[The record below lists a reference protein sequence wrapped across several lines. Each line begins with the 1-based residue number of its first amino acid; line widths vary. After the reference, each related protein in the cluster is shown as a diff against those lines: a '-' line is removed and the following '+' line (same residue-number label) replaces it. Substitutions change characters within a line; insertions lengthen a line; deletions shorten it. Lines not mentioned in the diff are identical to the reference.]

1 MRLKSLEYSEH
12 LGEPDEWTL
21 RGLTLGNV
29 NLLVGKNAS
38 GKSRILNII
47 HNSARGIAD
56 GRPFANGHF
65 SLVFDD
71 NGKESKFEL
80 DICDSKIERELFKVD
95 DEILLDRGT
104 AGVGTIFAVKEN
116 KHIEF
121 QTPENQPAVMT
132 RRDRIQHPF
141 FEPLHQWAGSLYHYA
156 FGTSLGKDSFAIF
169 IEGGSDVD
177 PKDPSQVVAVFR
189 KGQKDFGDRFVNAI
203 REDFGTIGYSIDEV
217 GIASPR
223 NLRLQNAVRGELAEI
238 YVKEVDLPGR
248 TDQSSMS
255 QGMFRALSIIVQV
268 NYSVLP
274 DSPSCILIDDI
285 GEGLDYDRSCN
296 LIDVLMKKCENTSV
310 QLIMATNDRFV
321 MNRVPLEAWS
331 VVDRQGNHVEI
342 RNYAN
347 SKEIFDD
354 FKFTGLNNF
363 DFLAFDYLHA
373 GSANE

>member
-1 MRLKSLEYSEH
+1 MRLKLLEYSEH
-12 LGEPDEWTL
+12 LGEPDEWTVE
-21 RGLTLGNV
+21 GLTLGNV

-47 HNSARGIAD
+47 HNSARGIAA

-71 NGKESKFEL
+71 NGKESRFEL
-80 DICDSKIERELFKVD
+80 EIRDSRIEHERFKVD
-95 DEILLDRGT
+95 DEVLLDRGT
-104 AGVGTIFAVKEN
+104 GGVGTIFAVKED

-141 FEPLHQWAGSLYHYA
+141 FEPLHQWAGSLYYYA
-156 FGTSLGKDSFAIF
+156 FGTSLGKDSFAVF
-169 IEGGSDVD
+169 IEGGFDVD
-177 PKDPSQVVAVFR
+177 AKNPSQVVAIFH
-189 KGQKDFGDRFVNAI
+189 KGQKDFGDRFVNAVC
-203 REDFGTIGYSIDEV
+203 EDFRAVGYSIDEV
-217 GIASPR
+217 GLSQPR
-223 NLRLQNAVRGELAEI
+223 NLRLQRPVPGELAGI

-268 NYSVLP
+268 NYSVLS

-296 LIDVLMKKCENTSV
+296 LIDVLMKKAEDTSI

-331 VVDRQGNHVEI
+331 VVDRQGSRVKI